1 MPTYDYIC
9 NECGEK
15 FEYFQ
20 PMSTEALTEYPHCKD
35 ENCSVKRLISGGSGL
50 IFKGSGFYLTDY
62 KDEKKTNK
70 DTSNKNEGKTEKSTK
85 DYKEIKKRV
94 DKMYLIFVEN
104 KYIEILFFI

>member
-20 PMSTEALTEYPHCKD
+20 PMSTAALTEYPHCKD
-35 ENCSVKRLISGGSGL
+35 ENCSVKRLISGVSGL

-62 KDEKKTNK
+62 TEYGKNKKEPKEKDGKKDKNK
-70 DTSNKNEGKTEKSTK
+70 
-85 DYKEIKKRV
+85 
-94 DKMYLIFVEN
+94 EN
-104 KYIEILFFI
+104 KKNTDKKD